1 MSFIIIFGLPSFPIR
16 LINQRPQTKI
26 LTGLSKSRVHFTS
39 RFSSSENYKLHLI
52 TDWLSVKTH
61 HASTKRPPVTMTA
74 DSRIAIATTAARDVA
89 TNTSSL
95 SLSYWWAGDR
105 GITAEDMEKSQHTD
119 FNEDTTDEGA
129 SVACSNIR
137 LWKLDSQKEWR
148 NTSGRL
154 WDERT

>member
-1 MSFIIIFGLPSFPIR
+1 MSFIIIFGIPSFPIR

-26 LTGLSKSRVHFTS
+26 LTGLSKSRVHFNS

-89 TNTSSL
+89 TNTSSS
-95 SLSYWWAGDR
+95 SLSYWW
-105 GITAEDMEKSQHTD
+105 S
-119 FNEDTTDEGA
+119 
-129 SVACSNIR
+129 
-137 LWKLDSQKEWR
+137 WR
-148 NTSGRL
+148 NSFSVESWPTMDMFYSLFCPTVIPSLTVWENDHIIRHR
-154 WDERT
+154 WTKAHISITMTF